1 MNMPTNYSGHQR
13 KRRIKPPESLKSPL
27 APWREPVE
35 DWKALVTED
44 VFDEENKFENMR
56 NKTSQSKMPNRRH
69 TMTLSDIKSFSS
81 NIKSL
86 NIFSG
91 FSSAIGVEN
100 VVRKTQ
106 NKVSDNLKVVQSRLT
121 TPVYLK
127 SGPGYDDFGFVST
140 QELIKVRKK
149 HDKANGFVF
158 ILSKKKLF
166 YCEKLFYLFIFG
178 VLILLLLSIKKF

>member
-1 MNMPTNYSGHQR
+1 MLQEEMSDSIYGHNSASLKEILENMKITYSNQR

-44 VFDEENKFENMR
+44 VFDDVNKFENMR
-56 NKTSQSKMPNRRH
+56 KNSQCKLPSRRH
-69 TMTLSDIKSFSS
+69 TMTLSDIKSISN

-91 FSSAIGVEN
+91 FSSSAAN
-100 VVRKTQ
+100 KRKQQT
-106 NKVSDNLKVVQSRLT
+106 KVSDSLKVAQSRLT
-121 TPVYLK
+121 TPVYFK

-140 QELIKVRKK
+140 QELIKVR
-149 HDKANGFVF
+149 NR
-158 ILSKKKLF
+158 
-166 YCEKLFYLFIFG
+166 C
-178 VLILLLLSIKKF
+178 

>member
-1 MNMPTNYSGHQR
+1 MNMTSNYTGHQR

-56 NKTSQSKMPNRRH
+56 NKTSQSNMPNRRH

-91 FSSAIGVEN
+91 FSTAMGGEN
-100 VVRKTQ
+100 VSRKKS

-140 QELIKVRKK
+140 QELIKVRKENLTR
-149 HDKANGFVF
+149 NGESFRFSFLLEIFFVK
-158 ILSKKKLF
+158 ILLVF
-166 YCEKLFYLFIFG
+166 FG
-178 VLILLLLSIKKF
+178 VLILLSLFEF

>member
-1 MNMPTNYSGHQR
+1 MPILQEELTTGSIYSRNNATLNEIIMNLSSTTTTTNYTTHQR

-44 VFDEENKFENMR
+44 VFDDVNKFENMR
-56 NKTSQSKMPNRRH
+56 KNTQASKMPNRRH
-69 TMTLSDIKSFSS
+69 TMTLTDMKTISN

-91 FSSAIGVEN
+91 FSTALGVEN
-100 VVRKTQ
+100 VMRKKQHT
-106 NKVSDNLKVVQSRLT
+106 KVSDNLKVAQSRLT

-140 QELIKVRKK
+140 QELIKVRK
-149 HDKANGFVF
+149 A
-158 ILSKKKLF
+158 
-166 YCEKLFYLFIFG
+166 
-178 VLILLLLSIKKF
+178 